1 MSGLQK
7 EAEMTPELPEIHET
21 SQGPELKLTDKAV
34 QQVKTLLA
42 RENLDGYGLRVAVTS
57 GGCSG
62 FSYGLDFEKETKP
75 GDVVLEIDGLKVYM
89 NESSAKHLKGTTI
102 DYVSGLQGTGFKFI
116 NPNATSTCG
125 CGTSFSA

>member
-1 MSGLQK
+1 MRL
-7 EAEMTPELPEIHET
+7 EAAEIAREASPGQELR
-21 SQGPELKLTDKAV
+21 LTDKAV
-34 QQVKTLLA
+34 QQVRALLA

-75 GDVVLEIDGLKVYM
+75 GDVVLEMDGLKIYM

-102 DYVSGLQGTGFKFI
+102 DYESGLQAAGFKFI
-116 NPNATSTCG
+116 NPNATGTCG

>member
-1 MSGLQK
+1 MNQMAS
-7 EAEMTPELPEIHET
+7 ATSPITREIAQET
-21 SQGPELKLTDKAV
+21 ELKLTEKAV
-34 QQVKTLLA
+34 QQVKALLA

>member
-7 EAEMTPELPEIHET
+7 EAEMTPELSEIHET

-34 QQVKTLLA
+34 QQVKALLA

-75 GDVVLEIDGLKVYM
+75 GDVVLEIDGLKVHM

>member
-1 MSGLQK
+1 MATGMSK
-7 EAEMTPELPEIHET
+7 MTEET
-21 SQGPELKLTDKAV
+21 AHAPDLKLTEKAV
-34 QQVKTLLA
+34 QQVKALLA

-57 GGCSG
+57 GGCSA

-102 DYVSGLQGTGFKFI
+102 DYVSGLQETGFKFI

>member
-1 MSGLQK
+1 
-7 EAEMTPELPEIHET
+7 MTTESPEIAQQT
-21 SQGPELKLTDKAV
+21 AQGLELRLTDKAV
-34 QQVKTLLA
+34 QQVKALLA
-42 RENLDGYGLRVAVTS
+42 RENLDGYGLRVAVIS

-62 FSYGLDFEKETKP
+62 FSYGLDFDKEEKP
-75 GDVVLEIDGLKVYM
+75 GDVVLEVDGLKVYM

-102 DYVSGLQGTGFKFI
+102 DYVSGLQGAGFKFI

>member
-1 MSGLQK
+1 MNQMASATSPITQ
-7 EAEMTPELPEIHET
+7 EIAQET
-21 SQGPELKLTDKAV
+21 ELKLTEKTV
-34 QQVKTLLA
+34 QQVKALLA
-42 RENLDGYGLRVAVTS
+42 RENLVGYGLRVAVTS

-75 GDVVLEIDGLKVYM
+75 GDVVLEMDGLKVYM

-102 DYVSGLQGTGFKFI
+102 DYVSGLQGAGFKFI
-116 NPNATSTCG
+116 NPNATGTCG

>member
-1 MSGLQK
+1 MAG
-7 EAEMTPELPEIHET
+7 EAPHINHET
-21 SQGPELKLTDKAV
+21 FQGLELRLTDKAV
-34 QQVKTLLA
+34 QQVRALLA

-62 FSYGLDFEKETKP
+62 FSYGLDFEKEAKP
-75 GDVVLEIDGLKVYM
+75 GDVVLETDGLKVYM

-102 DYVSGLQGTGFKFI
+102 DYVSGLQGAGFKFI
-116 NPNATSTCG
+116 NPNATGTCG

>member
-1 MSGLQK
+1 MAS
-7 EAEMTPELPEIHET
+7 ET
-21 SQGPELKLTDKAV
+21 SPLTREIAQETELKLTEKAA
-34 QQVKTLLA
+34 QQVKALLA

-62 FSYGLDFEKETKP
+62 FSYGLDFDKETKP

>member
-1 MSGLQK
+1 MNQMASATSLITQ
-7 EAEMTPELPEIHET
+7 EIAQET
-21 SQGPELKLTDKAV
+21 ELKLTDKAIA
-34 QQVKTLLA
+34 QVKALLA
-42 RENLDGYGLRVAVTS
+42 RENLDGYGLRVAVNS

-75 GDVVLEIDGLKVYM
+75 GDVVLEMDGLKVYM
-89 NESSAKHLKGTTI
+89 NESSGKHLKGTTI
-102 DYVSGLQGTGFKFI
+102 DYVSGLQSAGFKFI

>member
-1 MSGLQK
+1 MAG
-7 EAEMTPELPEIHET
+7 EAPHINHET
-21 SQGPELKLTDKAV
+21 SQGLELRLTDKAV
-34 QQVKTLLA
+34 QQVRALLA

-62 FSYGLDFEKETKP
+62 FSYGLDFEKEAKP
-75 GDVVLEIDGLKVYM
+75 GDVVLETDGLKVYM

-102 DYVSGLQGTGFKFI
+102 DYEGGLQGAGFKFI
-116 NPNATSTCG
+116 NPNATGTCG

>member
-1 MSGLQK
+1 
-7 EAEMTPELPEIHET
+7 MTPELPEIHET
-21 SQGPELKLTDKAV
+21 SQGPELKLTEKAV
-34 QQVKTLLA
+34 QQVKALLA
-42 RENLDGYGLRVAVTS
+42 RENLDGYGLRVAVSS

-62 FSYGLDFEKETKP
+62 FSYGLDFDKEEKP
-75 GDVVLEIDGLKVYM
+75 GDVVLEVDGLKVYM

-102 DYVSGLQGTGFKFI
+102 DYASGLQGTGFKFI

>member
-1 MSGLQK
+1 MNPMAS
-7 EAEMTPELPEIHET
+7 ATSPITREIAQET
-21 SQGPELKLTDKAV
+21 ELKLTEKAV
-34 QQVKTLLA
+34 QQVKALLA

-102 DYVSGLQGTGFKFI
+102 DYASGLQGTGFKFI